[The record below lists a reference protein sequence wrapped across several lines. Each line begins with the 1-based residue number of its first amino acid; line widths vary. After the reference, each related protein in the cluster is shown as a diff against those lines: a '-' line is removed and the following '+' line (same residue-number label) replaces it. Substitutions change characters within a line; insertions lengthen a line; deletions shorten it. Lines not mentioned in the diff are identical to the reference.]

1 MEVWRKELQK
11 KFPIDKPKTSE
22 EHLKYAM
29 NQLEESM
36 FRFCCFVDMFN
47 TYWEKHLNEKNN

>member
-1 MEVWRKELQK
+1 MTNIDELKK
-11 KFPIDKPKTSE
+11 KFPIDKPMPTKE
-22 EHLKYAM
+22 QLKYAM

-47 TYWEKHLNEKNN
+47 TYFEDYTK

>member
-1 MEVWRKELQK
+1 MEKWREELSK
-11 KFPIDKPKTSE
+11 KFPIDKPHTSKE
-22 EHLKYAM
+22 QIEYAM

-47 TYWEKHLNEKNN
+47 TYFENYLK